1 VPLERVRVDC
11 LRCLKEVEVRLQ
23 GEQNYLYGPNGAGK
37 TSFLEALYL
46 LSRGRSFRT
55 RQTRRLVQR
64 GSAGLVVYGEVD
76 REGGALTRIGVRVDH
91 AGLGVSIDREAAG
104 LAELAAVLRADVI
117 DPSVHRLVEGGPSE
131 RRRFLDWG
139 VFHVEHSYLEIW
151 QRYRRLLGQRNAA
164 LQRGGGAIAE
174 LKVWTEAV
182 AAAGEQ
188 VDGFRRSYL
197 ERLEPYVT
205 AHAAALLGQ
214 AISVEYRRGWRADL
228 DLASALD
235 ASVGRDRAVGH
246 TEAGPHRADLVLNI
260 AGHRVQ
266 DEASRGQQK
275 LVAVALVLAQES
287 VVSALAPARSLLLV
301 DDPAAELDRAAFDR
315 LLDGLARIRS
325 QLFFTG
331 LAPLALNNGAAPRV
345 FHVERGHV
353 HAL

>member
-23 GEQNYLYGPNGAGK
+23 GEQNYLYGRNGAGK

-139 VFHVEHSYLEIW
+139 VFHVEHNFLDAW
-151 QRYRRLLGQRNAA
+151 RRYRRVLGQRNAA
-164 LQRGGGAIAE
+164 LKAGGRGEALRVWDAAFLEEAAAVDSARARYAATLGTSVEAVSRLLLGAPLQLEYYAGWRQGAE
-174 LKVWTEAV
+174 LAEAL
-182 AAAGEQ
+182 AASLPRDLQLGVTQ
-188 VDGFRRSYL
+188 V
-197 ERLEPYVT
+197 
-205 AHAAALLGQ
+205 
-214 AISVEYRRGWRADL
+214 
-228 DLASALD
+228 
-235 ASVGRDRAVGH
+235 
-246 TEAGPHRADLVLNI
+246 GPHRADLRLSLDLEPL
-260 AGHRVQ
+260 ADR
-266 DEASRGQQK
+266 ASRGQQK
-275 LVAVALVLAQES
+275 LAAAAMVIAQ
-287 VVSALAPARSLLLV
+287 VRALATQGQLGLLLV
-301 DDPAAELDRAAFDR
+301 DDPAAELDGESLSR
-315 LLDGLARIRS
+315 LLGAVLETPA
-325 QLFFTG
+325 QKVFTG
-331 LAPLALNNGAAPRV
+331 LTERQLPPVAGFPL
-345 FHVERGHV
+345 FHVDDGRIERV
-353 HAL
+353 R